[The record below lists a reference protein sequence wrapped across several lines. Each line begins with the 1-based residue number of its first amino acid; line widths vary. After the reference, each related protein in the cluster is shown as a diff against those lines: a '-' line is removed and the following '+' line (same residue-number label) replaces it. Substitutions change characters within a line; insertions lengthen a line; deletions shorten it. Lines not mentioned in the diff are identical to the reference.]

1 MDRNDLLTATRVEFL
16 NAFSKA
22 FEELVPQSIERMFYR
37 ADHSAS
43 SRDQRHLL
51 DARAVLQNRGDEVI
65 RSANSCMEQLLNRS
79 FRTAYSTFRPHFPAG
94 PGATGALSLVDAS
107 AFEGELKVDDITMRY
122 RNAADEQL
130 RDLNIRVAIL
140 FEQDDI
146 KERENPFRPYLFSK
160 CVINMV
166 EQLGITQELSDTLI
180 EQFRDDLTEK
190 VVAIYARLNALLA
203 EHGIAA
209 QLRMT
214 IKKEASPHATGAFQ
228 MRDLAGHAN
237 VADMADEDVVHAANT
252 AQPDRYP
259 AHSHNNVP
267 PQSFVPQHSVSVINT
282 AAARGASRAG
292 QLIDWLRQST
302 AGAEGDGD
310 ASAIMQRGEHSSPSL
325 PDGDNAAPVGEH
337 GLGAWLSG
345 FEAVGT
351 TLRQF
356 FSATSTVRA
365 TPVTSLLARSVQ
377 HLQESSHGI
386 ADVRAADG
394 SLRNL
399 ILEQR
404 RELGEKTSEV
414 NEDMTIDIVAMLF
427 EFILRDVH
435 VPAEVRAQLGRL
447 QFLVLKLALQDPALL
462 NQKHHPA
469 RMLVNRIGSISLG
482 LQQSGTH
489 GERFIAEIQRIIER
503 LLAEPDIQP
512 EFFSQMLDEFDAFIA
527 HELRAMDEQVE
538 RAVRVMESAESN
550 TLRFARTTAAIAEA
564 LSGLILD
571 PYLHDFLLNIWAQ
584 AIERVDR
591 QDAAKAKRYRELV
604 PDLIWSIAPKVSKE
618 ERSQF
623 LAHIPVLLGLL
634 KEGLALT
641 AWTPEQQQELLT
653 WLIDSH
659 THALRA
665 SSVAFTVPSL
675 ADMRARFRDF
685 IGGQEVVEPSKPSQ
699 PHGLNRHMLNEA
711 IYEIEAELNLID
723 RVLAVGDSPAIEEPP
738 LFVEDEADRGKWE
751 SSETATKQVL
761 AQLRSGVAI
770 EINLNGK
777 PSRAHLNWI
786 SPSASSLVLS
796 VDGDNKPSA
805 LSVRLFQRLLENG
818 RAHFLEA
825 EPLFERAVQSLLNSA
840 DRLDRLDPETAVK
853 LGMAA

>member
-1 MDRNDLLTATRVEFL
+1 MDRNDLLTATRIEFL

-22 FEELVPQSIERMFYR
+22 FAELVPQCVERMFYR

-43 SRDQRHLL
+43 SRDQRRLL
-51 DARAVLQNRGDEVI
+51 DARAILQNRSDELI
-65 RSANSCMEQLLNRS
+65 RSASNCMEQLLNRS

-94 PGATGALSLVDAS
+94 HDATGTLSLVDAS
-107 AFEGELKVDDITMRY
+107 AFEGELKVDDITVRY

-146 KERENPFRPYLFSK
+146 KERENPFRPYLFSR
-160 CVINMV
+160 CMINMV
-166 EQLGITQELSDTLI
+166 EQLGIVQELGDTLV

-190 VVAIYARLNALLA
+190 VIAIYARLNALLA

-209 QLRMT
+209 QLRMA
-214 IKKEASPHATGAFQ
+214 IKREPSPHSTGVFQ
-228 MRDLAGHAN
+228 ARELAAN
-237 VADMADEDVVHAANT
+237 AGFNDVVDAAVTSAAGVMPTDRHTVQASADMPLHNFIP
-252 AQPDRYP
+252 QPP
-259 AHSHNNVP
+259 ASMP
-267 PQSFVPQHSVSVINT
+267 ST
-282 AAARGASRAG
+282 AAARGAGRAG
-292 QLIDWLRQST
+292 QILDWLRQST
-302 AGAEGDGD
+302 AGAEEIPLTDAQLGGYVASSATNRDG
-310 ASAIMQRGEHSSPSL
+310 
-325 PDGDNAAPVGEH
+325 PVSMGEH

-356 FSATSTVRA
+356 FSPASPVRA
-365 TPVTSLLARSVQ
+365 TPINSLLARSVQ
-377 HLQESSHGI
+377 HLQESIPSAG
-386 ADVRAADG
+386 DMQTADG

-404 RELGEKTSEV
+404 PDLGEKTSDVSE
-414 NEDMTIDIVAMLF
+414 EMTIDIVAMLF
-427 EFILRDVH
+427 EFILRDGQ

-447 QFLVLKLALQDPALL
+447 QFLVLKLALQDPTLL
-462 NQKHHPA
+462 TQKHHPA

-482 LQQSGTH
+482 LQQSGAH
-489 GERFIAEIQRIIER
+489 GERFIAEIQRIIEQ
-503 LLAEPDIQP
+503 LLGTADIQP
-512 EFFSQMLDEFDAFIA
+512 ALFSQMLDEFDAFIA
-527 HELRAMDEQVE
+527 HELRAADEQVE
-538 RAVRVMESAESN
+538 RAVRVLESAESN

-571 PYLHDFLLNIWAQ
+571 PYLHDFLVNGWAQ

-604 PDLIWSIAPKVSKE
+604 PDLIWSIVPKVSKE

-623 LAHIPVLLGLL
+623 LAHIPLMLGLL
-634 KEGLALT
+634 REGLAMT
-641 AWTPEQQQELLT
+641 AWTAEQKQELLA
-653 WLIDSH
+653 WLMDSH
-659 THALRA
+659 THALSA
-665 SSVAFTVPSL
+665 TSVAFAVPSL

-685 IGGQEVVEPSKPSQ
+685 IGGQETVAFIKPNQ
-699 PHGLNRHMLNEA
+699 PHGLNRHMLDEA

-738 LFVEDEADRGKWE
+738 LFVEDEADRGKLE
-751 SSETATKQVL
+751 RAETGTQQVL

-786 SPSASSLVLS
+786 SPTASSLVLS
-796 VDGDNKPSA
+796 IDGDDKPSA

-825 EPLFERAVQSLLNSA
+825 EPLFERAVQSLLHSA
-840 DRLDRLDPETAVK
+840 DRLDSLDPQTAVK